1 MEDCQINDSCV
12 PTLKLLGDF
21 WTLRIIDALSP
32 GEQRYCELQRAV
44 GGLNPVTLTTRLK
57 KLETAQLIGRL
68 EESKAEVKYH
78 LTPLGR
84 EALPVITAMN
94 NFSAKAGELN

>member
-1 MEDCQINDSCV
+1 MDDLKTKDGCV

-21 WTLRIIDALSP
+21 WTLRIIDALSL

-57 KLETAQLIGRL
+57 KLESAQLIGRL
-68 EESKAEVKYH
+68 EESRAEVKYH

-84 EALPVITAMN
+84 EAMPVITAMN
-94 NFSAKAGELN
+94 NFSAKAGELS